1 MKRQEK
7 LDIIIRLL
15 TEGGGRFTAQQL
27 LDAAGSHRRARSAL
41 FISRRNGVILEAIRD
56 EGRVVANYV
65 AMNYDPKEHS
75 HSWMAFMPDGEEQ
88 SEPEVTETG
97 SGWKKREEYSAA

>member
-15 TEGGGRFTAQQL
+15 SEGGGRFTAQQL

-41 FISRRNGVILEAIRD
+41 FLSRKNGVTLEALRD
-56 EGRVVANYV
+56 EGEGRTVVSYV
-65 AMNYDPKEHS
+65 AMNYDS
-75 HSWMAFMPDGEEQ
+75 TDHSWMAFMPDSEEKP
-88 SEPEVTETG
+88 EPEVIEIG

>member
-15 TEGGGRFTAQQL
+15 AEGGGRFTAQQL
-27 LDAAGSHRRARSAL
+27 FDAAGSHRRARSAL
-41 FISRRNGVILEAIRD
+41 FLSRKNGITLEALRD
-56 EGRVVANYV
+56 EGRVVMSYV
-65 AMNYDPKEHS
+65 AMNYDPKE

-97 SGWKKREEYSAA
+97 SGWKRREEYSAA

>member
-15 TEGGGRFTAQQL
+15 SEGGGRFTTQQL
-27 LDAAGSHRRARSAL
+27 LDAAGSHRRARAAL
-41 FISRRNGVILEAIRD
+41 FLSRKNGVTLEAIRD
-56 EGRVVANYV
+56 EGRIVVSYV
-65 AMNYDPKEHS
+65 AMNYDSKD
-75 HSWMAFMPDGEEQ
+75 HSWMAFMPDEK
-88 SEPEVTETG
+88 EVTEIG

>member
-15 TEGGGRFTAQQL
+15 SEGGGRFTAQQL

-41 FISRRNGVILEAIRD
+41 FLSRKNGVTLEAIRD
-56 EGRVVANYV
+56 EGRIVVSYV
-65 AMNYDPKEHS
+65 AMKYDSKD
-75 HSWMAFMPDGEEQ
+75 HSWMAFMPDEK
-88 SEPEVTETG
+88 EVTEIG

>member
-15 TEGGGRFTAQQL
+15 AEGGGRFTAQQL
-27 LDAAGSHRRARSAL
+27 FDAAGSHRRARSAL
-41 FISRRNGVILEAIRD
+41 FLSRKNGITLEALRD
-56 EGRVVANYV
+56 EGRVVMSYV
-65 AMNYDPKEHS
+65 AMNYDPKE

>member
-15 TEGGGRFTAQQL
+15 AEGGGRFTAQQL

-41 FISRRNGVILEAIRD
+41 FLSRKNGVTLEAIRD
-56 EGRVVANYV
+56 EGRVVASYV
-65 AMNYDPKEHS
+65 AMNYDSKE
-75 HSWMAFMPDGEEQ
+75 HSWMAFMPDEKETP
-88 SEPEVTETG
+88 EPEVTETG